1 MSVGEHPRHG
11 LDELIHAPVR
21 LSIVAALASAEKVEF
36 RLLRDTIEVSDS
48 LLSKHLRT
56 LDEAGYVH
64 VEKGSVGRRP
74 RTWLSIT
81 AAGRAALDGHIAAL
95 TRIVAGDAG
104 DAGDFDG
111 RSAAVGAGEQA
122 VQSPQGG
129 FDSLAVARGKPEKL
143 DGPG

>member
-1 MSVGEHPRHG
+1 MSLGEHPRHG

-81 AAGRAALDGHIAAL
+81 ATGRAALDGHVAAL
-95 TRIVAGDAG
+95 TRIVAGDA
-104 DAGDFDG
+104 DG
-111 RSAAVGAGEQA
+111 RSAAVRTGEQA
-122 VQSPQGG
+122 VQPPQGG

-143 DGPG
+143 DGSG